1 MGPLLTNAAATR
13 WSFELELCGRELGA
27 ADPVAACEQALA
39 DAGWSRDSI
48 DSAALVVAELWH
60 NALEHGVL
68 GLDSALKERD
78 GGFSDYYVLRE
89 RMLRENG
96 AGRVRIALAF
106 REAHGEPQLA
116 IEVEDSGAGFDPRAP
131 RAPLP
136 GRRSGRGLAIVR
148 DLSESLEFNARG
160 NVARA
165 MCRWDGPLPA

>member
-1 MGPLLTNAAATR
+1 MGPLTTNPAATH
-13 WSFELELCGRELGA
+13 WSFALELTGRELSA
-27 ADPVAACEQALA
+27 ADPVAACERALA
-39 DAGWSRDSI
+39 DAGWPRESLDSV
-48 DSAALVVAELWH
+48 ALIIAELWH

-68 GLDSALKERD
+68 GLDSALKERA

-89 RMLRENG
+89 RLLRENRS
-96 AGRVRIALAF
+96 GRVRIMLSL

-148 DLSESLEFNARG
+148 ELCEALEFNARG
-160 NVARA
+160 NHARA
-165 MCRWDGPLPA
+165 TCHWDGALSA

>member
-1 MGPLLTNAAATR
+1 MGPFSPQAPATGWRFDLT
-13 WSFELELCGRELGA
+13 LEGSELGA
-27 ADPVAACEQALA
+27 ADPVHACEEALA
-39 DAGWSRDSI
+39 EAGWTRDSI
-48 DSAALVVAELWH
+48 DSVALVVAELWH

-89 RMLRENG
+89 RLLRENRT
-96 AGRVRIALAF
+96 GRVRIALAL
-106 REAHGEPQLA
+106 ETLHGDPVLS
-116 IEVEDSGAGFDPRAP
+116 IEVEDSGSGFDPRAP

-148 DLSESLEFNARG
+148 ELCEALEFSARG

-165 MCRWDGPLPA
+165 TCHWDGPLPA

>member
-1 MGPLLTNAAATR
+1 MGPSFTHVPATR
-13 WSFELELCGRELGA
+13 WSFELTHTGSELCS
-27 ADPVAACEQALA
+27 ADPVHACAEALA
-39 DAGWSRDSI
+39 EAGWPRDSI
-48 DSAALVVAELWH
+48 DSVALLIAELWH

-89 RMLRENG
+89 RLLRENR
-96 AGRVRIALAF
+96 AGRVRIALALGTL
-106 REAHGEPQLA
+106 HGDPMLS

-148 DLSESLEFNARG
+148 DLCESLEFSARG

-165 MCRWDGPLPA
+165 TCHWDGPLPT